1 MTAVTGNVPS
11 TACPAQLTPA
21 PGRYE
26 IDTSCSAITF
36 TTRHLFGAAPVRGSF
51 AIRFGIIEVADP
63 LPGSSVYAQVSPA
76 SFRTGQERRDRK
88 VRSARLLDADRYP
101 VIAFTS
107 EQVDSAVV
115 SGELT
120 VRNVTMPASLRIESC
135 TLAAH
140 SSCAHDRDRVPVPLS
155 DSVFLSDSVPAS
167 CLVARPFLPACRA
180 GPGNP
185 PRRYQH
191 GAGRPGP
198 RSGTGLPLAPG
209 NIPPQMSTFG

>member
-11 TACPAQLTPA
+11 TSSPAQLTPA

-76 SFRTGQERRDRK
+76 SFRTGQQRRDRK

-140 SSCAHDRDRVPVPLS
+140 SFNLRAAIRIDRTEFGV
-155 DSVFLSDSVPAS
+155 
-167 CLVARPFLPACRA
+167 VAYRGL
-180 GPGNP
+180 
-185 PRRYQH
+185 
-191 GAGRPGP
+191 AGRYLDLTVEA
-198 RSGTGLPLAPG
+198 RCVRA
-209 NIPPQMSTFG
+209 